1 MESSH
6 RVHKVPAEEMTTM
19 YNAMDEDLM
28 FQDMRERADA
38 MRAARAGSSDR
49 ESRRW
54 WRRSAQRLAR

>member
-1 MESSH
+1 
-6 RVHKVPAEEMTTM
+6 MTTM

-49 ESRRW
+49 ETRHW
-54 WRRSAQRLAR
+54 WRRSTQRLAR